1 MCNEDRPSRCS
12 ASQSSPTTPRSTTRA
27 PRRFFTPMRSSST
40 SETPISADAAL
51 VIDRLQWTVYCWIGL
66 GWVEIIDL
74 FERRFK
80 WPKKPPYSCCDKGH
94 RSDWRGRDCP
104 QRGAA
109 GLAAAAQLRKGVHPK
124 VQLPPCRGGK
134 VVTTSSFALPTNPT
148 EQFNNFK
155 KYLPAYLVWSS
166 TCLGSTTSPPPTSA
180 NTTTR

>member
-1 MCNEDRPSRCS
+1 
-12 ASQSSPTTPRSTTRA
+12 
-27 PRRFFTPMRSSST
+27 MRSSST

-155 KYLPAYLVWSS
+155 KYLPAYPSLVKYLFGLNDISS
-166 TCLGSTTSPPPTSA
+166 SDFSKYDDPMTVST
-180 NTTTR
+180 NIIN